1 MRTALAAALA
11 LVLAPPALAL
21 PVRSTFTPSDPLAPR
36 QYYLAQDHA
45 FEAFGPELP
54 VVNPVRIA
62 IIDSGLDGGHPEF
75 PRQRIWQARS
85 WVGGSALTDEEGHGT
100 FIAGE
105 IAAAINNEGIAGMA
119 FPAQLVIAKIAR
131 SDQTI
136 DVRDEAEAIR
146 WAVDVGARVINLSI
160 GGLRNPFNRRLDT
173 FSKLEAAAIDY
184 AVRHNVVLVAAV
196 GNSDEAPQSPWPYAS
211 YPAAL
216 PHVIGVSALSPS
228 GNVPSFSDRDR
239 IYNDIAAPG
248 QEIYSTL
255 PRVLTSFRPLCMNQ
269 GYSDCG
275 PDEFRHAA
283 GTSFAAP
290 QVTAA
295 AAVLLALRP
304 SLQADQ
310 VANVLERSATDVNA
324 SNGCRACPLQRDA
337 LSGWGRLDVSKA
349 VAALDGV
356 LPLPDRLEPND
367 DAGSHSV
374 KLSAAVKSVK
384 ATLDFWDDQIDVY
397 RIYLRKGQRL
407 RLGLKGPGDATSNL
421 LLWKPGTKRVN
432 DLRTQNLRAA
442 QSIGPGA
449 SHRLGYRVR
458 KNGWYYVEVKLAT
471 RGAGPYELTI
481 TRRRAPT
488 SSNR

>member
-1 MRTALAAALA
+1 VRTLIAAALA
-11 LVLAPPALAL
+11 LVLAPAAAALAGRA
-21 PVRSTFTPSDPLAPR
+21 VFTPSDPLASR
-36 QYYLAQDHA
+36 QYYLQQDHA
-45 FEAFGPELP
+45 FDAFGAELP

-100 FIAGE
+100 FVAGE
-105 IAAAINNEGIAGMA
+105 VAAAINNNEGIAGIA
-119 FPAQLVIAKIAR
+119 FPAQLIIAKIAR
-131 SDQTI
+131 ADQTI

-160 GGLRNPFNRRLDT
+160 GGLRNPFNSRIDT
-173 FSKLEAAAIDY
+173 FSRTEAAAIEY
-184 AVRHNVVLVAAV
+184 AVRRGVVLVAAV
-196 GNSDEAPQSPWPYAS
+196 GNSDDAPQSPWPFAS

-216 PHVIGVSALSPS
+216 PHVIGVSALSPA
-228 GNVPSFSDRDR
+228 GNVPNFSDRDR
-239 IYNDIAAPG
+239 IYNDISAPG

-255 PRVLTSFRPLCMNQ
+255 PRALTSFRPLCMNQ

-290 QVTAA
+290 QVSAA
-295 AAVLLALRP
+295 AALLLAMKP
-304 SLQADQ
+304 TLQPDQ
-310 VANVLERSATDVNA
+310 VANILERSSTDVNA
-324 SNGCRACPLQRDA
+324 SNGCRACPLQRDSM
-337 LSGWGRLDVSKA
+337 SGWGRLDISKA
-349 VAALDGV
+349 IAALDGV
-356 LPLPDRLEPND
+356 IPPPDRSEPND
-367 DAGSHSV
+367 DAGTQAV
-374 KLSAAVKSVK
+374 KLTAAVNSVK

-397 RIYLRKGQRL
+397 RIYLRPGQRV
-407 RLGLKGPGDATSNL
+407 RLTLNGPSGANSNL

-432 DLRTQNLRAA
+432 DLRRQNLRAA

-458 KNGWYYVEVKLAT
+458 TKGWYYVEVKLAT
-471 RGAGPYELTI
+471 RGSGQYELTI
-481 TRRRAPT
+481 TRAK
-488 SSNR
+488 

>member
-1 MRTALAAALA
+1 MRTAVAAALA
-11 LVLAPPALAL
+11 LVLAPSALAL
-21 PVRSTFTPSDPLAPR
+21 AVRAGFTPTDPLVPR

-45 FEAFGPELP
+45 FDAFGTELP

-62 IIDSGLDGGHPEF
+62 IIDSGIDGGHPEF

-105 IAAAINNEGIAGMA
+105 IAAAINNNEGIAGMA

-136 DVRDEAEAIR
+136 DVRDEAQAIR
-146 WAVDVGARVINLSI
+146 WAVSVGARVINLSI
-160 GGLRNPFNRRLDT
+160 GGLRNPFNPRVDT
-173 FSKLEAAAIDY
+173 FSKVEAAAIQY
-184 AVRHNVVLVAAV
+184 AVRRGVVLVAAV
-196 GNSDEAPQSPWPYAS
+196 GNSDEAPQTPWPYAS

-216 PHVIGVSALSPS
+216 PHVIGVSALSPT
-228 GNVPSFSDRDR
+228 GNVPNFSDRDR
-239 IYNDIAAPG
+239 IYNDVSAPG

-255 PRVLTSFRPLCMNQ
+255 PRALTSFRPLCMNQ

-295 AAVLLALRP
+295 AAVLFALKP
-304 SLQADQ
+304 TLQADQ
-310 VANVLERSATDVNA
+310 VVNILERSATDVNA
-324 SNGCRACPLQRDA
+324 ANGCRSCPLLRDS

-349 VAALDGV
+349 VAALDGI
-356 LPLPDRLEPND
+356 LPLPDRFEPND
-367 DAGSHSV
+367 DAGTQSV
-374 KLSAAVKSVK
+374 KLTAAVTTVK
-384 ATLDFWDDQIDVY
+384 ATIDFWDDQVDVY
-397 RIYLRKGQRL
+397 RVYLRKGQRL
-407 RLGLKGPGDATSNL
+407 RLTLDGPAGATSNL
-421 LLWKPGTKRVN
+421 LLWKPGTKRVD
-432 DLRTQNLRAA
+432 DLRRQNLRAA

-449 SHRLGYRVR
+449 SHRLGYRSP
-458 KNGWYYVEVKLAT
+458 KKGWYYVEVKVAT
-471 RGAGPYELTI
+471 RGAGPYLLTL
-481 TRRRAPT
+481 TRLR
-488 SSNR
+488 

>member
-1 MRTALAAALA
+1 VALA
-11 LVLAPPALAL
+11 LVLAPAAHGLAAHASFA
-21 PVRSTFTPSDPLAPR
+21 PNDPLAPR

-45 FEAFGPELP
+45 FDAFGPELP

-85 WVGGSALTDEEGHGT
+85 WVGGSPLTDEEGHGT

-105 IAAAINNEGIAGMA
+105 IAAAVNNNEGVAGMA

-160 GGLRNPFNRRLDT
+160 GGLRSPFNPRLDT
-173 FSKLEAAAIDY
+173 FSKSEAAAIQY

-196 GNSDEAPQSPWPYAS
+196 GNSDEAPQTPWPYAS

-216 PHVIGVSALSPS
+216 PHVVGVSALTPT

-239 IYNDIAAPG
+239 IYNDISAPG

-255 PRVLTSFRPLCMNQ
+255 PRSLTSFRPLCVNQ

-290 QVTAA
+290 QVSAA
-295 AAVLLALRP
+295 AALLFALKP
-304 SLQADQ
+304 TLQANQ
-310 VANVLERSATDVNA
+310 VANILERAATDVNA
-324 SNGCRACPLQRDA
+324 ANGCRLCPLQRDA

-356 LPLPDRLEPND
+356 LPAPDHFEPND
-367 DAGSHSV
+367 DAGTKAV
-374 KLSAAVKSVK
+374 RLSAAVKSVK
-384 ATLDFWDDQIDVY
+384 GTLDFWDDQVDVF
-397 RIYLRKGQRL
+397 RVYLRAGQRL
-407 RLGLKGPGDATSNL
+407 RLTLDGPAGATSNL
-421 LLWKPGTKRVN
+421 LLWRPGTTRID
-432 DLRTQNLRAA
+432 DLRRQNLRAA
-442 QSIGPGA
+442 QAIGPGA

-458 KNGWYYVEVKLAT
+458 KKGWYYVEAKVVT
-471 RGAGPYELTI
+471 RGSGPYELTI
-481 TRRRAPT
+481 TR
-488 SSNR
+488 SK